1 MAWKNRPGCFSF
13 RIRKVMGKDALGNV
27 PLGYVLFFFIEKF
40 VLPFHFAKSSV
51 PAIFNSRHG
60 KVQNKFGIAHL
71 AYENVE
77 LDRAICGWRRGTH
90 RERVRLACYQ
100 DGI

>member
-1 MAWKNRPGCFSF
+1 MENPPRLFLVSHSQGYGERC
-13 RIRKVMGKDALGNV
+13 IRKC
-27 PLGYVLFFFIEKF
+27 PLGYVLFLFIEKF